1 MTLGHS
7 FTLHGTALIAAPSGA
22 IWLPAT
28 RTLCV
33 SDLHLGKSGRIARRG
48 GTMLP
53 PYETIDT
60 LHRLAE
66 VIARFD
72 PSEVICLGD
81 SFDDLDAAAE
91 LSPDAQATLAQ
102 LQAGRL
108 WHWIEGNHDA
118 GPVAIGGSHRQ
129 SLSHANL
136 HFRHIAT
143 KAIGEVSGHYHPKHR
158 INGSGTAR
166 ACFVYDSQRLIM
178 PAFGTF
184 TGGLSATAPVIR
196 DQFQREAFAVLTGK
210 TAIVV
215 PLGKNPPAQGSRGR
229 FY

>member
-1 MTLGHS
+1 MTIGHAFS
-7 FTLHGTALIAAPSGA
+7 LQGTALIATPSGA
-22 IWLPAT
+22 LWLPAT

-66 VIARFD
+66 IVTAFA
-72 PSEVICLGD
+72 PAEVICLGD

-91 LSPDAQATLAQ
+91 LTPDAQATLSQ
-102 LQAGRL
+102 LQSGRL

-118 GPVAIGGSHRQ
+118 GPIAIGGTHLH

-143 KAIGEVSGHYHPKHR
+143 QANGEVSGHYHPKHR
-158 INGSGTAR
+158 INGTGPAR
-166 ACFVYDSQRLIM
+166 ACFIYDQNRLMM
-178 PAFGTF
+178 PAFGTY
-184 TGGLSATAPVIR
+184 TGGMPATSPVVRNQFSATAI
-196 DQFQREAFAVLTGK
+196 AVLTGK
-210 TAIVV
+210 SAIAV
-215 PLGKNPPAQGSRGR
+215 PLPKNQPQQGSRGR
-229 FY
+229 SY